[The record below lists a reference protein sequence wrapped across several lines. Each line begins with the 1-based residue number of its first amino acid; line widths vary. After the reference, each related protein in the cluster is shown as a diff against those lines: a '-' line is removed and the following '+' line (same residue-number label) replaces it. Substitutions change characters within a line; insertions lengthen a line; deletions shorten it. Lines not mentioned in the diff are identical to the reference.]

1 MSLFIY
7 FHFKNSTSAE
17 FLLRLASCIM
27 NGDASHALL
36 TGISLLQAPP
46 GEVRLC
52 SVCKP
57 HLFSGAFSCGQMLA
71 SCIIKLPLLHC
82 NVPAWSGPELGKLVL
97 PGNVVPLF
105 SNCHKWICVSCWVY
119 STQESLKAKG
129 RMASWGVTAKCRE
142 WRIYCEVDCSGLDSI
157 GQFIVFYVF

>member
-7 FHFKNSTSAE
+7 LHFKNFTSAE
-17 FLLRLASCIM
+17 FLLRLASCVM
-27 NGDASHALL
+27 NGDASRVLL
-36 TGISLLQAPP
+36 AGISLLQAPP

-52 SVCKP
+52 WVCKP

-71 SCIIKLPLLHC
+71 SCIIKLPSLHC

-97 PGNVVPLF
+97 PGNVFPPF
-105 SNCHKWICVSCWVY
+105 SNCPMWTCVSGCVY

-129 RMASWGVTAKCRE
+129 SMTSWGITAKCRE
-142 WRIYCEVDCSGLDSI
+142 WRIYC
-157 GQFIVFYVF
+157 